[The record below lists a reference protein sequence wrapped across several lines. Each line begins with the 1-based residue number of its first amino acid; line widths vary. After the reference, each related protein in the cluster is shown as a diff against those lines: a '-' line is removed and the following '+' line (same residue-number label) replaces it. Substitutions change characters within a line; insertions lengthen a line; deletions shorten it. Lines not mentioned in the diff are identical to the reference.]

1 MGMIFCRA
9 LNTEYGHMEVGEPEP
24 ATYPLERRRS
34 RKRLADGGV
43 LFVDMGL
50 YPADSDLTITCEVSR
65 ETRDKLSLAFQ
76 DNVRSYAYA
85 GRAGVFFVGL
95 FRLDDRWRDK
105 KTDTWTIT
113 MILQIESK
121 ET

>member
-1 MGMIFCRA
+1 MGVIFCRS
-9 LNTEYGHMEVGEPEP
+9 LNTEYGYIEVGEPEP

-43 LFVDMGL
+43 LFVDMGV
-50 YPADSDLTITCEVSR
+50 YPADQDITITCEVDR
-65 ETRDKLSLAFQ
+65 ETRDKLTLAFL
-76 DNVRSYAYA
+76 DSVRQYAYA

-95 FRLDDRWRDK
+95 FRLEDRWRDK
-105 KTDTWTIT
+105 LTDTWRIT